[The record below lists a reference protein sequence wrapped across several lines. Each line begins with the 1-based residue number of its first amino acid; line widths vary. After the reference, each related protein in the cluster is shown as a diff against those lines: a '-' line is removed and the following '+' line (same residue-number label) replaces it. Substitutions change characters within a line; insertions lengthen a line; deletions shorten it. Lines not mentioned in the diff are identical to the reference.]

1 MISIYT
7 RSINAL
13 KEGTVIEE
21 YLQQAIAAIK
31 AGDKATGKRLL
42 IDEVLRTNPRNE
54 NAWLWMTQVADADED
69 RINYLRHVLKINPN
83 NEAAQRGVEA
93 LQQKLA
99 KKR

>member
-1 MISIYT
+1 MT
-7 RSINAL
+7 
-13 KEGTVIEE
+13 EDF
-21 YLQQAIAAIK
+21 LQQAIAAIK
-31 AGDKATGKRLL
+31 AGDKTAGKRIL

-83 NEAAQRGVEA
+83 NETARRGVEV
-93 LQQKLA
+93 LQLKLS